1 MIKNSFVFPIVASF
15 FILASALSAPAALRL
30 PAVIS
35 THAILQADK
44 PIAIW
49 GWAAP
54 GEAVTVTFKAGDSE
68 TEDFHATA
76 AADGRWSGSLAALKS
91 GVAGELKVAAGKGE
105 TLQVDDV
112 LVGEVWLCGGQSN
125 MSYLVNSPSKN
136 VNESTTPQLL

>member
-1 MIKNSFVFPIVASF
+1 MKNHASIISIVASL
-15 FILASALSAPAALRL
+15 FILATALSAPAALRL

-44 PIAIW
+44 PIAVW

-54 GEAVTVTFKAGDSE
+54 GETVTVTFKASDGP

-91 GVAGELKVAAGKGE
+91 GVAGELKV
-105 TLQVDDV
+105 
-112 LVGEVWLCGGQSN
+112 
-125 MSYLVNSPSKN
+125 
-136 VNESTTPQLL
+136 